1 MIWLLRDL
9 KKKGHYV
16 INFYMLTLI
25 VIDNTIQLMNLL
37 YVDPTD
43 SIFSCTSF

>member
-9 KKKGHYV
+9 SKKSHYV
-16 INFYMLTLI
+16 INFYMLTL
-25 VIDNTIQLMNLL
+25 IDNTIQLMNLL

-43 SIFSCTSF
+43 SIFACSSF